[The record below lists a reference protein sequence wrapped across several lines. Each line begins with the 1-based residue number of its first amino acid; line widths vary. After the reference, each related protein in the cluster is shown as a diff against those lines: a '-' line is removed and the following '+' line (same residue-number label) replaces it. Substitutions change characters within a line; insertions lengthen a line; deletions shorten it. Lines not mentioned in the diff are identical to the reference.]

1 MVRLATLLLMIMAA
15 GPAWAHAGHN
25 HGVESIPW
33 TWDPGVT
40 VPLGLSAVFYAAGF
54 AKLFQRVK
62 GGRQGLVRSGA
73 LFACGWLLLALAV
86 VSPLHEAGERSF
98 TLHMIEHEIIMLI
111 AAPLLALSN
120 PIATFLWAFP
130 RDGRQALTNLGHA
143 RFVASPWRVLSDPV
157 IATLLQGLAMWLWHA
172 PALFD
177 RALEHPAWHVA
188 QHLSFLF
195 SALLFWWAVARARP
209 TTAAMCLFVTSLVGG
224 ALGALMALSSSP
236 WYAVYAAMGMAPFGL
251 TPQQDQQLAGLL
263 MWIPGGLV
271 HAGAALFIL
280 GRYLQATERRHAA

>member
-1 MVRLATLLLMIMAA
+1 MVRLAALLLLMIAA
-15 GPAWAHAGHN
+15 PAWAHAGHS
-25 HGVESIPW
+25 HAAETISW

-40 VPLGLSAVFYAAGF
+40 VPLGLSAGCYGLGF
-54 AKLFQRVK
+54 ARLFRRAK
-62 GGRQGLVRSGA
+62 GGRQGLLRNAV
-73 LFACGWLLLALAV
+73 LFAGGWLLLALAV

-98 TLHMIEHEIIMLI
+98 TLHMIEHEIIMLV
-111 AAPLLALSN
+111 AAPLLALTT

-143 RFVASPWRVLSDPV
+143 KLIVSPWRVLSDPV

-172 PALFD
+172 PVLFD

-195 SALLFWWAVARARP
+195 SALLFWWAVLRARP

-280 GRYLQATERRHAA
+280 GRYLQTTERRHAA